1 MDKIKTKEIDRT
13 IKVFDK
19 TKIVADKFKD
29 NLVDI
34 KNKTYNFEN
43 EDNDEYNSKYIKNAS
58 MLIGESSVNS
68 FNSIGKKHIRTKKL
82 NLRNILIKEEIQNQK
97 IL

>member
-13 IKVFDK
+13 VKVFDK
-19 TKIVADKFKD
+19 TKIVVDKFKD

-58 MLIGESSVNS
+58 MVIGESSVNS
-68 FNSIGKKHIRTKKL
+68 SNSIGKQHIRTKKL

>member
-13 IKVFDK
+13 IKFFDK
-19 TKIVADKFKD
+19 TEIVADKDKFKD
-29 NLVDI
+29 NLVNI

-58 MLIGESSVNS
+58 IIIGESSV
-68 FNSIGKKHIRTKKL
+68 
-82 NLRNILIKEEIQNQK
+82 ILLIQ
-97 IL
+97 

>member
-13 IKVFDK
+13 IKFFDK

-29 NLVDI
+29 NLVNI

-58 MLIGESSVNS
+58 IIIGESSV
-68 FNSIGKKHIRTKKL
+68 
-82 NLRNILIKEEIQNQK
+82 ILLIQ
-97 IL
+97 

>member
-43 EDNDEYNSKYIKNAS
+43 EDNDEYYSKYIKNAS
-58 MLIGESSVNS
+58 MVIGESSVNS
-68 FNSIGKKHIRTKKL
+68 FNSIGKQHIRTKKL

>member
-34 KNKTYNFEN
+34 KNKTCNYGN

-58 MLIGESSVNS
+58 MVIGESSVNS
-68 FNSIGKKHIRTKKL
+68 FNSIKLLLKKY
-82 NLRNILIKEEIQNQK
+82 ILIKEEIQNQK